1 MKNILK
7 LEEAAMFGLS
17 IYALSFLG
25 VEWWWYLILA
35 LGPDI
40 GMVGYL
46 VNNKAGAVSY
56 NLLHHKG
63 IAIALLI
70 IGSLTENVLVGQIGI
85 VLFGHVSMDR
95 LFGYGLKHSNGFKFT
110 HLGEIGKK

>member
-17 IYALSFLG
+17 IYALSFHG

-46 VNNKAGAVSY
+46 LNNKVGAVCY

-63 IAIALLI
+63 IAIALFAIGWLTQNILI
-70 IGSLTENVLVGQIGI
+70 QQIGI
-85 VLFGHVSMDR
+85 VLFGHSSMDR
-95 LFGYGLKHSNGFKFT
+95 LFGYGLKYSNGFKFT

>member
-1 MKNILK
+1 VVVFDIS
-7 LEEAAMFGLS
+7 FGTGYWNGRL
-17 IYALSFLG
+17 LLG

-40 GMVGYL
+40 GMAGYL
-46 VNNKAGAVSY
+46 LNNKAGAVCY

-63 IAIALLI
+63 IAIALI
-70 IGSLTENVLVGQIGI
+70 VIGSVLENVMIGQIGV
-85 VLFGHVSMDR
+85 VLFGHSSMDR
-95 LFGYGLKHSNGFKFT
+95 LFGYGLKYSNGFKFT